1 MRKLFTFEHSEE
13 RWNQGMFHSDQVQDR
28 SSFDRSE
35 LFPPHARPVAGM
47 AAFEGSMSA
56 SSLAVGAL
64 EAVHAGREM
73 EAVSSTPICY
83 PIVTC
88 RAQFERRTSE
98 IDLRLLES
106 GGADGDRL
114 DLLSPQRVHKAATI
128 LGSGQQKRSGAQ
140 EQKQQPDFRIS
151 EGPRNRQEDLRYR
164 DRNKRT
170 RRPYTQWDDGTRSK
184 RSVIDKSQ
192 LELHPSRSL
201 DSPKVAEISWLKW
214 RMHLN

>member
-1 MRKLFTFEHSEE
+1 
-13 RWNQGMFHSDQVQDR
+13 
-28 SSFDRSE
+28 
-35 LFPPHARPVAGM
+35 M

-128 LGSGQQKRSGAQ
+128 LGSGQHKRSGAQ

-214 RMHLN
+214 RRIADKQRPPVHETRSNGWPCEKHIQFKEKTQRRLTRYFDFIEPS